1 MPRVGK
7 NNRGNF
13 MHRQLKVVLNGNPIE
28 VNAGISIQ
36 ELLKQYPHP
45 GKHPALG
52 AIVDYQLSS
61 LGRRLRGDCTVETVD
76 LTSKAGAEI
85 YRRTAVLL
93 LAMAAE
99 KLIPS
104 RQIEVGQSI
113 AHGYFFSLHDGRI
126 SKKRVKELQQEMER
140 LRDRAVPLHFAFYPV
155 EEAIRYYEGLGLL
168 SKADILRQNHRSQ
181 VLMGKI
187 GDRLTLPYGP
197 LAMSTD
203 AIHHFSLLPYEDGMV
218 LRFPDR
224 KGRPVR
230 RMSPQPKL
238 FATFRES
245 ADWNRLIGAANV
257 SQLNR
262 QLIDGRGGD
271 LIRLAEGLHEKKIVQ
286 VADLIAARRQ
296 DVRLILISGPSS
308 SGKTTTSKRLSIQ
321 LRVNGIEPVT
331 ISLDN
336 YYFDP
341 EQTPRHPGGAFDF
354 EHIEA
359 LDLKLLGEHLP
370 RLIAGEKVD
379 TPVFDF
385 QSHRRH
391 KRKVQPIQ
399 LAKNQVLMLEG
410 IHALNPRLTKNVS
423 HEAKFKL
430 FVSALTQL
438 SIDEHNRIFTS
449 DTRLLRR
456 LVRDRHFRGHAV
468 ADTINMW
475 DSVRQGEKKWIF
487 PFQEDADVLFNS
499 ALIYE
504 QAVLTTYARRFL
516 VEVPR
521 GSAAYTEADRLMRFV
536 DLFIPILPEEV
547 PTTSVLREFI
557 GGSAFRY

>member
-1 MPRVGK
+1 MPRVEK
-7 NNRGNF
+7 NNRGEF
-13 MHRQLKVVLNGNPIE
+13 MHRQLNVVLNGIPTKI
-28 VNAGISIQ
+28 NAGLSIL
-36 ELLKQYPHP
+36 EALDQYPHP

-52 AIVDYQLSS
+52 AIVDFQLSS
-61 LGRRLRGDCTVETVD
+61 LGRRLRTDCTVDTVD
-76 LTSKAGAEI
+76 LTSKAGADI
-85 YRRTAVLL
+85 YRRTVVLL
-93 LAMAAE
+93 LTMAVE
-99 KLIPS
+99 KLLPG

-113 AHGYFFSLHDGRI
+113 AHGYFFSLRDGRLG
-126 SKKRVKELQQEMER
+126 KKKVKELQAEMER
-140 LRDRAVPLHFAFYPV
+140 LRDRAMPLHFMFYLA
-155 EEAIRYYEGLGLL
+155 EEAIRYYESLGLK
-168 SKADILRQNHRSQ
+168 SKADMLWQSHQTQ
-181 VLMGKI
+181 VLMAKV

-203 AIHHFSLLPYEDGMV
+203 AVHHFSLLPYEDGMV

-224 KGRPVR
+224 KGRPVK
-230 RMSPQPKL
+230 RMTPQPKL

-245 ADWNRLIGAANV
+245 AEWNKLIGAANV

-262 QLIDGRGGD
+262 LLIDGRGGD

-286 VADLIAARRQ
+286 VADLIAARRN

-331 ISLDN
+331 VSLDN
-336 YYFDP
+336 YYLDP
-341 EQTPRHPGGAFDF
+341 DRTPRHPDGSFDF
-354 EHIEA
+354 EHLEA
-359 LDLKLLGEHLP
+359 LDLKLLDDHLP
-370 RLIAGEKVD
+370 RLIAGEKVA

-385 QSHRRH
+385 QNHRRH
-391 KRKVQPIQ
+391 PTKTIPIQ

-410 IHALNPRLTKNVS
+410 IHALNPRLTENVRQS
-423 HEAKFKL
+423 AKFKL

-438 SIDEHNRIFTS
+438 SIDEHNRIFTA

-456 LVRDRHFRGHAV
+456 LVRDRHFRGYAV

-475 DSVRQGEKKWIF
+475 DSVRKGEQKWIF

-499 ALIYE
+499 ALVYE
-504 QAVLTTYARRFL
+504 QSVLTTYARRFL

-521 GSAAYTEADRLMRFV
+521 GSAAYTEADRLMNFV
-536 DLFIPILPEEV
+536 NMFIPILPEEV